1 MIKALR
7 GGKNVFIM
15 SSIEIPNEILKNYL
29 HSAEI
34 KSLADQHEER
44 NKKLFK
50 DLERFFRRI
59 SKTHEDD
66 PFIKL

>member
-29 HSAEI
+29 SNVEI
-34 KSLADQHEER
+34 KSLADQH
-44 NKKLFK
+44 
-50 DLERFFRRI
+50 
-59 SKTHEDD
+59 
-66 PFIKL
+66 